1 LGNGNSA
8 RQGLTLRPRRHFTAR
23 VATSFQ
29 FLPAVSPER
38 ALLLE
43 RAAEALAHEG
53 KNPLH
58 NMVLHLQLLSEKLRE
73 GEQGGAT
80 AERHLQA
87 MRDGIGRVD
96 ALLKAFSDLASPGHL
111 APDLGAAVSRAQ
123 LLFGCEARRGS
134 VAVMQRG
141 PASVPVQADPAFLG
155 DLVCHAFLAAVAL
168 ARDGALHIVLG
179 TDGPRNRLDFR
190 SEGGAPRRDEAAPH
204 LEAVRRLTSEAGGE
218 LSADLA
224 PAAPARLSLTFAH
237 PR

>member
-1 LGNGNSA
+1 M
-8 RQGLTLRPRRHFTAR
+8 
-23 VATSFQ
+23 
-29 FLPAVSPER
+29 
-38 ALLLE
+38 LE
-43 RAAEALAHEG
+43 RAAAALAHEG

-58 NMVLHLQLLSEKLRE
+58 NMVLHLQLLSEKLRGNE
-73 GEQGGAT
+73 LDGAP

-87 MRDGIGRVD
+87 LRDGIGRVD
-96 ALLKAFSDLASPGHL
+96 ALLKAFSELASPDHL

-123 LLFGCEARRGS
+123 LLFGYEARRGN

-141 PASVPVQADPAFLG
+141 PASVPVQADPAVLG

-179 TDGPRNRLDFR
+179 TEGSRNRLDFR

>member
-1 LGNGNSA
+1 M
-8 RQGLTLRPRRHFTAR
+8 
-23 VATSFQ
+23 
-29 FLPAVSPER
+29 PAVSPER

-43 RAAEALAHEG
+43 RAAAALAHEG

-58 NMVLHLQLLSEKLRE
+58 NMVLHLQLLSEKLR
-73 GEQGGAT
+73 GGDVGGT
-80 AERHLQA
+80 PSERHVQA
-87 MRDGIGRVD
+87 LRDGIGRVD
-96 ALLKAFSDLASPGHL
+96 ALLKAFSDLASPAHL
-111 APDLGAAVSRAQ
+111 PPDLGAAVSRAQ
-123 LLFGCEARRGS
+123 LLFGYEARRGS

-155 DLVCHAFLAAVAL
+155 DLVCHAFLASIAL

-204 LEAVRRLTSEAGGE
+204 LEAVRRLVCEAGGE
-218 LSADLA
+218 LSSDLS
-224 PAAPARLSLTFAH
+224 PAAPARLSLSFNH